1 MRNREIE
8 AHASAPAPAESD
20 APPRTE
26 GRAPD
31 GTGRRPGAC
40 VQGATARLF
49 VLDTNVLMRDPTA
62 LFRFDEHD
70 VYLPMVVLEEL
81 DAAKRGTS
89 ESARNVRE
97 VSRILDE
104 IVRDAD
110 EAAIGC
116 GIPLPG
122 PERATRSG
130 RLFLQTRSY
139 ADRLPETLPGT
150 KPDNGILNVATALRR
165 EQPGRGVVIVS
176 KDINLRI
183 KARALGLHAEDYR
196 DDVVLDDVSLLYPG
210 VYRMPDGH
218 WEERIDAV
226 DSRVEDGRTLY
237 AVDAA
242 AGAEWFPNQC
252 LYPGIAAGAGM
263 VVRRIENGR
272 ALLDPARDY
281 REGGDTVWGVSAR
294 NVEQNFALNLLVDP
308 DIDFVTLIGTAGTG
322 KTLLAL
328 AAGLAQTLDDKR
340 YREIVVTRATVP
352 VADDIGFLPGTE
364 EEKMTPW
371 MGALMDNLEVLT
383 DLESGGGGWGR
394 AATDDLLRS
403 RIKVRSLNF
412 MRGRTFRNRYVI
424 LDEAQNLTRHQMKT
438 LITRAGP
445 GTKLVCLGNVRQIDT
460 PWLSE
465 TTSGLTHVVDRFKR
479 WPHSGH
485 VTLVRGE
492 RSRLA
497 DFATEPL

>member
-1 MRNREIE
+1 M
-8 AHASAPAPAESD
+8 SD
-20 APPRTE
+20 ERM
-26 GRAPD
+26 
-31 GTGRRPGAC
+31 
-40 VQGATARLF
+40 F
-49 VLDTNVLMRDPTA
+49 VVDTNVLMHDPTA
-62 LFRFDEHD
+62 LIRFEEHD

-81 DAAKRGTS
+81 DAAKQGGS

-97 VSRILDE
+97 ASRILDE

-110 EAAIGC
+110 EAAIGR

-122 PERATRSG
+122 PECTARSG
-130 RLFLQTRSY
+130 RLFLQTRIC
-139 ADRLPETLPGT
+139 ADHLPDTLPGS
-150 KPDNGILNVATALRR
+150 KPDNGILNVAMALRR
-165 EQPGRGVVIVS
+165 EHPGRGVVIVS

-196 DDVVLDDVSLLYPG
+196 DEVVLDDVSLLYSG
-210 VYRMPDGH
+210 VYRMPDGQ
-218 WEERIDAV
+218 WERRIGAG
-226 DSRVEDGRTLY
+226 DSRAAEGRTLH
-237 AVDAA
+237 ALDAA
-242 AGAEWFPNQC
+242 QTAGWFPNQC
-252 LYPGIAAGAGM
+252 LYSAGAAGPGM
-263 VVRRIENGR
+263 IVRRIEDGR
-272 ALLDPARDY
+272 AEVEPANDY
-281 REGGDTVWGVSAR
+281 RAGGDTVWGVSAR
-294 NVEQNFALNLLVDP
+294 NLEQNFALNLLMDP
-308 DIDFVTLIGTAGTG
+308 DIDFVTLIGAAGTG

-328 AAGLAQTLDDKR
+328 AAGLAQTLDQKR

-383 DLESGGGGWGR
+383 DLGSDGGGWGR

-412 MRGRTFRNRYVI
+412 MRGRTFLNRYVV

-445 GTKLVCLGNVRQIDT
+445 GTKLACLGNVRQIDT

-497 DFATEPL
+497 DFATESL

>member
-1 MRNREIE
+1 M
-8 AHASAPAPAESD
+8 
-20 APPRTE
+20 
-26 GRAPD
+26 
-31 GTGRRPGAC
+31 
-40 VQGATARLF
+40 F
-49 VLDTNVLMRDPTA
+49 VLDSNVLMQDPTS
-62 LFRFDEHD
+62 LFRFQEHD

-81 DAAKRGTS
+81 DAAKKGTS
-89 ESARNVRE
+89 EVARNVRE

-110 EAAIGC
+110 DTAIGC
-116 GIPLPG
+116 GIALPG
-122 PERATRSG
+122 PAAGAGSG
-130 RLFLQTRSY
+130 RLFLQTRIHP
-139 ADRLPETLPGT
+139 DLLPDALPGS
-150 KPDNGILNVATALRR
+150 KPDNGILNVARALHR
-165 EQPGRGVVIVS
+165 ERPERGVVVVS
-176 KDINLRI
+176 RDINLRI
-183 KARALGLHAEDYR
+183 KARALGIHAEDYR

-210 VYRMPDGH
+210 VYRLPDGY
-218 WEERIDAV
+218 WERRTD
-226 DSRVEDGRTLY
+226 DGRTCH
-237 AVDAA
+237 AVDGTEA
-242 AGAEWFPNQC
+242 AEWFPNQC
-252 LYPGIAAGAGM
+252 LYPGGPAGAG
-263 VVRRIENGR
+263 VVARRREDGR
-272 ALLDPARDY
+272 EVLEPVRDY
-281 REGGDTVWGVSAR
+281 RAGGDSVWGVSAR
-294 NVEQNFALNLLVDP
+294 NIEQNFALNLLMNP

-340 YREIVVTRATVP
+340 YREIVMTRVTVP

-371 MGALMDNLEVLT
+371 MGALADNLEVLA
-383 DLESGGGGWGR
+383 DLETGGGWGR

-403 RIKVRSLNF
+403 RVRVRSLNF
-412 MRGRTFRNRYVI
+412 MRGRTFLNRYVI

-465 TTSGLTHVVDRFKR
+465 TTSGLTHVVDRFKQWR
-479 WPHSGH
+479 HSGH

-497 DFATEPL
+497 DFAAESL